1 MSDPMPITAEEHAAI
16 ARVFEGGRSVFSTLS
31 TLRTRRVGLGYRTET
46 GVPETLSWSSGTTV
60 TQPEGPLAYTS
71 AAPPVPLSE
80 VEEALL
86 AWAALGPNGIALAD
100 LPVNGGLSSLLH
112 WAGRT
117 IPSSS
122 NDMSVNLFI
131 INDCG
136 VSRYSPGTERSAPV
150 EIAGPDD
157 YWKILHWYRT
167 SRTQVSPTRPDVG
180 WFTAPPDTHSVNSM
194 GAGQYNLNRPGST
207 WFLPVGDLGIEW
219 FNQLL
224 GAYEWSGLYL
234 MDPDTQKACG
244 VADYIRPGFLEVG
257 FPLPVFEEQ
266 VQLLHASQ
274 AACAV
279 QNVRLAAESLGLGA
293 WPMGAYA
300 DDLLLGAYPEVATG
314 LGLSFLERDPARNP
328 TATATCLGKPGLIE
342 PVVVPSKRF
351 PTAADAINYVSGLR
365 SRSGGVLG
373 RDDNWARRTGGPF
386 KENTLQEIIEHPKA
400 HIPQWVEQAAIATV
414 DYIVDKYGCC
424 PAHINP
430 VRAKFSVQT
439 HHVDLDWYRSFTV
452 GEGEPY
458 AVTPEISDHF
468 ANWHPGVP
476 DPTGRS

>member
-1 MSDPMPITAEEHAAI
+1 VSDPMPITAEEHAAI

-131 INDCG
+131 INDGG

-167 SRTQVSPTRPDVG
+167 SRTQV
-180 WFTAPPDTHSVNSM
+180 
-194 GAGQYNLNRPGST
+194 
-207 WFLPVGDLGIEW
+207 
-219 FNQLL
+219 
-224 GAYEWSGLYL
+224 
-234 MDPDTQKACG
+234 
-244 VADYIRPGFLEVG
+244 
-257 FPLPVFEEQ
+257 
-266 VQLLHASQ
+266 
-274 AACAV
+274 
-279 QNVRLAAESLGLGA
+279 
-293 WPMGAYA
+293 
-300 DDLLLGAYPEVATG
+300 
-314 LGLSFLERDPARNP
+314 
-328 TATATCLGKPGLIE
+328 
-342 PVVVPSKRF
+342 
-351 PTAADAINYVSGLR
+351 
-365 SRSGGVLG
+365 
-373 RDDNWARRTGGPF
+373 
-386 KENTLQEIIEHPKA
+386 
-400 HIPQWVEQAAIATV
+400 
-414 DYIVDKYGCC
+414 
-424 PAHINP
+424 
-430 VRAKFSVQT
+430 
-439 HHVDLDWYRSFTV
+439 
-452 GEGEPY
+452 
-458 AVTPEISDHF
+458 
-468 ANWHPGVP
+468 
-476 DPTGRS
+476 